1 MLGAR
6 LRLARYVATACKLT
20 VAVASLSLTVVDS
33 RIEANCIGIIDASLE
48 RGLNLESKNAELRTH
63 S

>member
-20 VAVASLSLTVVDS
+20 VAVASQSFTDS
-33 RIEANCIGIIDASLE
+33 CGQSNRSQLHIDY
-48 RGLNLESKNAELRTH
+48 
-63 S
+63 